1 MDLYELSA
9 ARTNVNEP
17 LIQKVSIYQK
27 IGTSLKKNQ
36 NGNISPKMSW
46 YLRQFQQLI
55 FQWLEFQTVE
65 IISTD

>member
-1 MDLYELSA
+1 MQLSATETQLSA

-36 NGNISPKMSW
+36 NGNISPKMVA
-46 YLRQFQQLI
+46 LKTKNIDPITADLK
-55 FQWLEFQTVE
+55 LE
-65 IISTD
+65 